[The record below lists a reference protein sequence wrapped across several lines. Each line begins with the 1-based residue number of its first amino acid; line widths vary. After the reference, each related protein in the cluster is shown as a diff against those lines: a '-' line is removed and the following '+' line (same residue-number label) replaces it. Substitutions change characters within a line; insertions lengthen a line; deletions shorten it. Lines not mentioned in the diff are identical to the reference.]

1 MPTDSALR
9 VNERNGVIFLVIT
22 FGPRVLVIKMSK
34 MADFL
39 YILLMKAKI
48 KQSVWAKYLTA
59 SKRSHLILLE
69 NAIDYW
75 VLSSHEQDV
84 NP

>member
-9 VNERNGVIFLVIT
+9 VNERNGVICLVIP

-34 MADFL
+34 MVDFL

-48 KQSVWAKYLTA
+48 KQSQFGQN
-59 SKRSHLILLE
+59 I
-69 NAIDYW
+69 
-75 VLSSHEQDV
+75 
-84 NP
+84 

>member
-39 YILLMKAKI
+39 YILLMKAK
-48 KQSVWAKYLTA
+48 KTVT
-59 SKRSHLILLE
+59 
-69 NAIDYW
+69 
-75 VLSSHEQDV
+75 V
-84 NP
+84 

>member
-9 VNERNGVIFLVIT
+9 LNERNRVICLVIT

>member
-9 VNERNGVIFLVIT
+9 LNERNRVICLVIT

-48 KQSVWAKYLTA
+48 KQSQFGQN
-59 SKRSHLILLE
+59 I
-69 NAIDYW
+69 
-75 VLSSHEQDV
+75 
-84 NP
+84 

>member
-39 YILLMKAKI
+39 LYSADE
-48 KQSVWAKYLTA
+48 
-59 SKRSHLILLE
+59 SKNKKSQFGQNI
-69 NAIDYW
+69 
-75 VLSSHEQDV
+75 
-84 NP
+84 